1 MRWIGAIIAA
11 LVVFGVAP
19 SAKAWD
25 GPQQWF
31 ESAAAKN
38 PGGGG
43 IIGTGGAQ
51 DRNIM
56 CAHCHTEATN
66 QIDLKFDFSPA
77 LEMVGGQPVYAPGQT
92 YQVAVNLMG
101 EHLGTS
107 GCGQYLS
114 HTNNF
119 AATVENASGKVAGTL
134 TSDAGQSSASC
145 PQTMPDPKLGTTLLY
160 GDCHAI
166 VSSGAQNVTSWAF
179 SWTAPV
185 QGSGAV
191 TLYYGAVDGN
201 CDMMSM
207 GDDVK
212 MGNMKIGEAMA
223 TLAPEQKSPANR
235 FAWLAVLPLG
245 LGAVMHRKRRSRKA
259 S

>member
-1 MRWIGAIIAA
+1 MRWMESIMAA
-11 LVVFGVAP
+11 LVISSGA
-19 SAKAWD
+19 SLAWAWD

-31 ESAAAKN
+31 ESASAKN

-43 IIGTGGAQ
+43 IIGTGGAM
-51 DRNIM
+51 DHNLM
-56 CAHCHTEATN
+56 CAHCHVEASN
-66 QIDLKFDFSPA
+66 QIDLKFDFTPP

-92 YQVAVNLMG
+92 YQVAVNLVG

-107 GCGQYLS
+107 GCGQYLA

-119 AATVENASGKVAGTL
+119 AATVENGSGKVAGML
-134 TSDAGQSSASC
+134 RSDAGQTSASC
-145 PQTMPDPKLGTTLLY
+145 PQTMPDPKLGSTLLY

-166 VSSGAQNVTSWAF
+166 VSSGEQNVTSWSF
-179 SWTAPV
+179 SWQAPDAGA
-185 QGSGAV
+185 GSV

-223 TLAPEQKSPANR
+223 ALSPEQKSLAPR
-235 FAWLAVLPLG
+235 FAWIAVLPLG
-245 LGAVMHRKRRSRKA
+245 LGAAMQRRRHARRTK
-259 S
+259 